1 MDWSIWR
8 RWKGAAEMDERW
20 RDERR
25 ALIQVARGKAPADL
39 VMRNARLVN
48 VFSNEI
54 QQADVAI
61 YQDRVAGVGA
71 PGSYSGARE
80 VDLKGQYLAP
90 GLIEAHTHIESA
102 LLTPSEFARA
112 VAPHGTTTCV

>member
-1 MDWSIWR
+1 
-8 RWKGAAEMDERW
+8 MDERW

-39 VMRNARLVN
+39 VLRNARLVN

-54 QQADVAI
+54 QPADVAI

-71 PGSYSGARE
+71 PGSYGGRARTGPQGT
-80 VDLKGQYLAP
+80 V
-90 GLIEAHTHIESA
+90 SR
-102 LLTPSEFARA
+102 ARA
-112 VAPHGTTTCV
+112 DRGAHPYRERAAHPRRVRARRGPARHNYVRQRPA